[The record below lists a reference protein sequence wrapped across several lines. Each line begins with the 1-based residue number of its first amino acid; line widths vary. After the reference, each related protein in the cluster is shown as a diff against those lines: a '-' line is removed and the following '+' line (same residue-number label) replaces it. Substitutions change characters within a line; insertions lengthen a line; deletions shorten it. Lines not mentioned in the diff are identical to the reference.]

1 MNRNFKRS
9 VSVLGIIAA
18 SSIALTACSET
29 ADKGGDKGGDTKKI
43 EGLSG
48 TTGQLVGE
56 GATSQQKAMS
66 LFGAAYSAAV
76 PGAQLSYNATGSGSG
91 QKQFIAGQVAF
102 GGSDSALKDDQ
113 VAAAKQRCGGND
125 AWHLPMVVGPVAV
138 AYNVK
143 GVDKLVLTPELTAKI
158 FKGEIKTWNDPAI
171 AAVNKDAKLPASDIK
186 VLYRSEESGT
196 TDNFQKFLKGT
207 SNGVWTTDGKSF
219 PSGVGSGAQ
228 GSTGVVDQVKATE
241 GAITYVESGFAKDA
255 KLGIANIDFGKGAV
269 ELNKE
274 SVNKALAK
282 ATFKGEG
289 NNMIVD
295 SSKLFA
301 MKEEGAYPLVLTTYE
316 IVCSKGY
323 DNETKGRVKDFL
335 KVVLA
340 NQNEELESE
349 GFVPVSGEFK
359 TKLTAAVDAIQ

>member
-9 VSVLGIIAA
+9 ISVLGVIAA
-18 SSIALTACSET
+18 GSIALTACSES
-29 ADKGGDKGGDTKKI
+29 ADKGGETAKKKI

-48 TTGQLVGE
+48 TTGQLVAE
-56 GATSQQKAMS
+56 GASSQQKAMS
-66 LFGAAYSAAV
+66 LFGQAYQEAV

-113 VAAAKQRCGGND
+113 VEAAKKRCQGND

-138 AYNVK
+138 TYNLKDVK
-143 GVDKLVLTPELTAKI
+143 GLVLTPEVTAKI

-171 AAVNKDAKLPASDIK
+171 AELNKDAKLPSSDIK

-196 TDNFQKFLKGT
+196 TDNFQKFLKAT
-207 SNGVWTTDGKSF
+207 SNGVWEGSGKTF

-241 GAITYVESGFAKDA
+241 GAITYVESGFATDA
-255 KLGIANIDFGKGAV
+255 GLGIAKMDFGKGAV
-269 ELNKE
+269 ELNKD

-282 ATFKGEG
+282 ASFKGEG
-289 NNMIVD
+289 NNLVVD
-295 SSKLFA
+295 STKLFE
-301 MKEEGAYPLVLTTYE
+301 MKEDGAYPLVLTTYE

-323 DNETKGRVKDFL
+323 DAETKNRVKDFL
-335 KVVLA
+335 TVVLE
-340 NQNEELESE
+340 NQDEELEAE
-349 GFVPVSGEFK
+349 GYVPVSGAFK
-359 TKLTAAVDAIQ
+359 DKLKTAVDAIS